1 MMPVGQRAAKPAEG
15 DHVSVT
21 GSRPED
27 ERVPAPDRELDPVAD
42 WHLESPTA
50 IF

>member
-27 ERVPAPDRELDPVAD
+27 ERVPAPDCELDPIAD
-42 WHLESPTA
+42 WQVLQP
-50 IF
+50 